1 MKPVVKV
8 IVAEPSLIIRKGL
21 LSVLKK
27 ISTLNLEVSEV
38 ADVQQLTA
46 SLAWHKPDVLIVNP
60 SLAGVVPGVTGKR
73 GAAEGT
79 PEVVAW

>member
-27 ISTLNLEVSEV
+27 LTTINIETTEV

-46 SLAWHKPDVLIVNP
+46 SLVF
-60 SLAGVVPGVTGKR
+60 SL
-73 GAAEGT
+73 
-79 PEVVAW
+79 

>member
-38 ADVQQLTA
+38 ADLQQLTA
-46 SLAWHKPDVLIVNP
+46 SL
-60 SLAGVVPGVTGKR
+60 
-73 GAAEGT
+73 
-79 PEVVAW
+79 